1 MLSVSFIV
9 GREHWM
15 QIVFFIHS
23 SLVPF
28 LFLSLLSLTND
39 AYSFGF

>member
-1 MLSVSFIV
+1 
-9 GREHWM
+9 M
-15 QIVFFIHS
+15 QIAFFVHS

-28 LFLSLLSLTND
+28 LFLALLSLTND